1 MMRTLN
7 FHSFTKLLIIAGLS
21 WVAITHASIAEAQVE
36 VRLEFVAFNEDF
48 SQYVVRFQDN
58 QRGTTIQIRETK
70 TGAIKKNYMVT
81 DTEDERKRLRRL
93 RRRFPVTGHVDQ
105 IGPKGRHTIMGA
117 PSGKK
122 CYELLVRKGKRFGKL
137 TSLKL
142 KEDETTEK
150 RATGMLKS
158 IIWAPTGR
166 FLLAIV
172 NQKIVLETGELD
184 IDNVHYVAFK
194 PWSVKWFKPDA
205 TETNESETT
214 P

>member
-1 MMRTLN
+1 MMVTLS
-7 FHSFTKLLIIAGLS
+7 FRSFTRLLIVAGLG
-21 WVAITHASIAEAQVE
+21 WLTMTHASVAEAQVE

-70 TGAIKKNYMVT
+70 TAAIKRTYPVS
-81 DTEDERKRLRRL
+81 DSEDERRRLRRL
-93 RRRFPVTGHVDQ
+93 GRRFPVDGHVNQ

-117 PSGKK
+117 PNGKK

-142 KEDETTEK
+142 KEDEATET

-172 NQKIVLETGELD
+172 NQKITLESGELD

-194 PWSVKWFKPDA
+194 PWGVKWFKPDA
-205 TETNESETT
+205 TVTDESATS